1 MIRYRSHKQALIIAA
16 LVILLCL
23 VCLSGATYALF
34 TNDPNDGTIGIVT
47 TSGKVDVDIINDYD
61 GKTLVGETL
70 EFVTLSENQK
80 VLFEPGATFYTQGF
94 KVKNIGDVSI
104 KFRVTVSE
112 DKNIDMT
119 EFHKAFDVWITT
131 DLSDPTA
138 AQPLTEF
145 IGELAVERVSAK
157 TYYLFIKMKES
168 AGNEF
173 QNKTYSGIGVTVYA
187 VQGNVDFE
195 EWLQ

>member
-1 MIRYRSHKQALIIAA
+1 MIRCKSYKQALIIAA

-34 TNDPNDGTIGIVT
+34 TNDPSDGTIGIVT

-70 EFVTLSENQK
+70 EFATSSENQK

-145 IGELAVERVSAK
+145 IGELAVDRVSTK

>member
-1 MIRYRSHKQALIIAA
+1 
-16 LVILLCL
+16 
-23 VCLSGATYALF
+23 
-34 TNDPNDGTIGIVT
+34 VT
-47 TSGKVDVDIINDYD
+47 S
-61 GKTLVGETL
+61 
-70 EFVTLSENQK
+70 SENQK
-80 VLFEPGATFYTQGF
+80 ILFEPGATFYTQGF

>member
-1 MIRYRSHKQALIIAA
+1 M
-16 LVILLCL
+16 
-23 VCLSGATYALF
+23 
-34 TNDPNDGTIGIVT
+34 
-47 TSGKVDVDIINDYD
+47 
-61 GKTLVGETL
+61 
-70 EFVTLSENQK
+70 
-80 VLFEPGATFYTQGF
+80 
-94 KVKNIGDVSI
+94 KNVGDVSI

-112 DKNIDMT
+112 DKNVDMT

-145 IGELAVERVSAK
+145 IGELAVDRVSTK